1 MFRNLTDLTKALVF
15 FGLAFGMTV
24 TVSLLQPLLGEATMF
39 LHMFSP
45 TIAALLMLLVIT
57 RDGYTR
63 SAWSGLGLHRAGLR
77 WWGFALLASLVIV
90 ALPYAITW
98 LSGRAH
104 PAMPD
109 GFTATTL
116 LLEVGASLMINAAF
130 GVGEEIG
137 FRGYLLPRLMHLGT
151 GRALV
156 LGGLMFGLWHFPLM
170 LLTPV
175 YPILGSWLIVG
186 PIILA
191 TLIGSG
197 VFYGYL
203 RLNSNSVWPS
213 TVAHGAINAS
223 FHMFGLITVTSSP
236 LVLEYLAG
244 ERSAL
249 MMIVTALGAA
259 WLISRL
265 RRRAAKPSVRLAAEA

>member
-1 MFRNLTDLTKALVF
+1 MFRNLTDLTKAFIF
-15 FGLAFGMTV
+15 FGLAFGMTI
-24 TVSLLQPLLGEATMF
+24 TVSLLQPLLGEATML

-45 TIAALLMLLVIT
+45 TIATLLMLLVVT
-57 RDGYTR
+57 RDGYTKA
-63 SAWSGLGLHRAGLR
+63 AWSGLGLHRAGLR
-77 WWGFALLASLVIV
+77 WWGFALLASLFIV
-90 ALPYAITW
+90 AVPYVIAW
-98 LSGRAH
+98 LSGQAH
-104 PAMPD
+104 PAMPA

-116 LLEVGASLMINAAF
+116 LLEVVASLVINAAF

-137 FRGYLLPRLMHLGT
+137 FRGYLLPRLMGLGT

-156 LGGLMFGLWHFPLM
+156 LGGLMFGVWHFPLM
-170 LLTPV
+170 LLTPI

-191 TLIGSG
+191 TLTGAG

-203 RLNSNSVWPS
+203 RLNSNSIWPS
-213 TVAHGAINAS
+213 TVAHGMINAC
-223 FHMFGLITVTSSP
+223 FKTFGLITVTSSP

-249 MMIVTALGAA
+249 MMIVTGLAAA
-259 WLISRL
+259 WMISRL
-265 RRRAAKPSVRLAAEA
+265 RRRSAKPAVRLVTEA